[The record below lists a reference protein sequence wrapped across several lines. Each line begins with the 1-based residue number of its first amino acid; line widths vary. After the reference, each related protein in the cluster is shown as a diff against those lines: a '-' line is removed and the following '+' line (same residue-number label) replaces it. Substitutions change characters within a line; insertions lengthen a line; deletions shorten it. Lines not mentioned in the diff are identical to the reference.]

1 MRCALPDALR
11 AALRRTTRRRR
22 LSLGSNAR
30 HRAEGRAAHAR
41 PGTGLSPAFPYMVKE
56 IIVNARRDS
65 TRIALV
71 EDGQLAE
78 FHIETPDHERTI
90 GNLYLG
96 RVKKVMP
103 NIRAAFV
110 DIGER
115 QDAFLHFSDLTD
127 NLPLL
132 LSFLDQDAPEVGRQ
146 RIRVEARLA
155 RKKRRFAKPRR
166 TGMAESGVEARRTA
180 IGHLL
185 ENRHPQ
191 RRRRRAEPSVKR
203 AALPTLPKQRTLDGY
218 LQNNQRI
225 LVKIIKEPISHKGSR
240 VSTDISLAGRF
251 LVLVPLADY
260 VAVSK
265 KISSFRERKRLRAL
279 VRSLTPEGFGVIVRT
294 QAEGQ
299 TARALDTD
307 LRLLV
312 EKWRKIERH
321 LQGRPQ
327 HPKTVYEDVNMVS
340 SVVRDLF
347 SEDFKRILVDEPRLF
362 KNLKGYVQAV
372 APSLADCVKYH
383 DNSKPVFEAVGIE
396 HQLRLAFDTRVPM
409 PSGGYLIIERTEAMH
424 VVDVNSGRAGKGLSQ
439 EENALRVDLEA
450 ARMVCRHL
458 RLRDLGGIIC
468 VDFIDLR
475 DEKNR
480 RKVLEEIKKEFKKD
494 RAVTKVLPMSD
505 FGIVQITRQ
514 RLRPSFTTWAGEG
527 DDARRDESVP
537 AMAERRRDEE
547 RRNADRRETDRYRDG
562 REPVRREERPERTA
576 APSVGAKT
584 DPETTGEADAANPS
598 ATTSSGADDAPKKR
612 RRRGGR
618 GRRRDELEAE
628 PTVLHPDA
636 ATAVDPTAEA
646 LAEGEPPLEAAV
658 HATPEAED
666 LAEALEAAAEGAPKK
681 KRRRRGGRGRG
692 RRTEQA
698 EAESVEEAAEIEE
711 AEVEAETANGAS
723 EAEIVETETVV
734 VVEAAAVEAK
744 PKRTRTPKTTPAD
757 ADASKAEAKPK
768 RTRAK
773 KTAEESDGA
782 PGEAAE
788 AKPKRSRAKKA
799 EPSDAEAEPLGAEIK
814 PKRTRAKKADASD
827 T

>member
-1 MRCALPDALR
+1 
-11 AALRRTTRRRR
+11 
-22 LSLGSNAR
+22 
-30 HRAEGRAAHAR
+30 
-41 PGTGLSPAFPYMVKE
+41 MVKE

-155 RKKRRFAKPRR
+155 RKKRRFARPRR
-166 TGMAESGVEARRTA
+166 TGMAESGTEARRTA

-191 RRRRRAEPSVKR
+191 RRRRRPVESAPKR
-203 AALPTLPKQRTLDGY
+203 AALPALPKQRTLDGY

-279 VRSLTPEGFGVIVRT
+279 VRSLTPDGFGVIVRT

-383 DNSKPVFEAVGIE
+383 DSARPVFEAVGIE
-396 HQLRLAFDTRVPM
+396 QQLRLAFETRVPM

-439 EENALRVDLEA
+439 EENALRVDVEA

-480 RKVLEEIKKEFKKD
+480 RKVLDEIKKEFKKD

-514 RLRPSFTTWAGEG
+514 RLRPSFTTWAGE
-527 DDARRDESVP
+527 DDGRRDESVP

-547 RRNADRRETDRYRDG
+547 RRNADRRDGDRFRDG
-562 REPVRREERPERTA
+562 REPIRRDERPERA
-576 APSVGAKT
+576 APPA
-584 DPETTGEADAANPS
+584 EAERPS
-598 ATTSSGADDAPKKR
+598 AQIAEDGGRTPEEATPKK

-618 GRRRDELEAE
+618 GRRRSE
-628 PTVLHPDA
+628 PATDPNESVVLHPDTE
-636 ATAVDPTAEA
+636 TALDPTAAA
-646 LAEGEPPLEAAV
+646 LAEGTPPEPPV

-666 LAEALEAAAEGAPKK
+666 LAEALEAAAEDTPKK

-692 RRTEQA
+692 SRG
-698 EAESVEEAAEIEE
+698 EAPAQGADDASPLEDTSDETAVVEVVAIVS
-711 AEVEAETANGAS
+711 VEAETG
-723 EAEIVETETVV
+723 EAEA
-734 VVEAAAVEAK
+734 EAAERIEAK
-744 PKRTRTPKTTPAD
+744 PKR
-757 ADASKAEAKPK
+757 S
-768 RTRAK
+768 RAK
-773 KTAEESDGA
+773 KTE
-782 PGEAAE
+782 PAAE
-788 AKPKRSRAKKA
+788 TPDADAKPKRSRAKKA
-799 EPSDAEAEPLGAEIK
+799 EASASEPVAEEAEPVVAK
-814 PKRTRAKKADASD
+814 PKRSRAKKVEPATTTPEAEAQPKRSRAKKVDASEA
-827 T
+827 

>member
-1 MRCALPDALR
+1 
-11 AALRRTTRRRR
+11 
-22 LSLGSNAR
+22 
-30 HRAEGRAAHAR
+30 
-41 PGTGLSPAFPYMVKE
+41 MVKE

-65 TRIALV
+65 TRIAVV

-96 RVKKVMP
+96 RIKKVMP

-155 RKKRRFAKPRR
+155 RKKRRFARARR
-166 TGMAESGVEARRTA
+166 TGVAESGREARRTA

-191 RRRRRAEPSVKR
+191 RRRVRKAEAPRQR

-294 QAEGQ
+294 QADGQ

-327 HPKTVYEDVNMVS
+327 HAKTVYEDVNMVS

-372 APSLADCVKYH
+372 APSLADCVTYH
-383 DNSKPVFEAVGIE
+383 DNSRPIFEAVGIE
-396 HQLRLAFDTRVPM
+396 QQLKLAFETRVPM

-439 EENALRVDLEA
+439 EENALRVDIEA

-480 RKVLEEIKKEFKKD
+480 RKVLDEIKKEFKKD

-514 RLRPSFTTWAGEG
+514 RLRPSFTTWAGE
-527 DDARRDESVP
+527 DDGRRDESVP

-547 RRNADRRETDRYRDG
+547 RRNADRRDGDRFRDG
-562 REPVRREERPERTA
+562 REPIRRDERPERTPTPPAEAERPSPKPAVDENGSPDEA
-576 APSVGAKT
+576 AT
-584 DPETTGEADAANPS
+584 
-598 ATTSSGADDAPKKR
+598 PKKR

-618 GRRRDELEAE
+618 GRRRDDAGDPNESA
-628 PTVLHPDA
+628 VLHPDA
-636 ATAVDPTAEA
+636 ETAEDPTAEA
-646 LAEGEPPLEAAV
+646 LAEGTPPDEPSV

-666 LAEALEAAAEGAPKK
+666 LAEALEASAEGAPKK

-692 RRTEQA
+692 SKA
-698 EAESVEEAAEIEE
+698 VPPSPHDVDEATD
-711 AEVEAETANGAS
+711 ETA
-723 EAEIVETETVV
+723 EAEIV
-734 VVEAAAVEAK
+734 AVEAVSEEAVAEVVEVEAVAVE
-744 PKRTRTPKTTPAD
+744 TVSEED
-757 ADASKAEAKPK
+757 AAEAEAVETVEAKPK

-773 KTAEESDGA
+773 KAEPA
-782 PGEAAE
+782 EAAAE
-788 AKPKRSRAKKA
+788 TVDAKPKRTRAKKAETPEAEAVAETDAAAEAADVEPAKPKRSRAKKA
-799 EPSDAEAEPLGAEIK
+799 EPADENVADEAVVEAK
-814 PKRTRAKKADASD
+814 PKRRRATKTDASEA
-827 T
+827 

>member
-1 MRCALPDALR
+1 
-11 AALRRTTRRRR
+11 
-22 LSLGSNAR
+22 
-30 HRAEGRAAHAR
+30 
-41 PGTGLSPAFPYMVKE
+41 MVKE
-56 IIVNARRDS
+56 IIVNARRES

-132 LSFLDQDAPEVGRQ
+132 LSFLDQDAPEVGHH
-146 RIRVEARLA
+146 RIRVETRLA
-155 RKKRRFAKPRR
+155 RKKRRMARPRR
-166 TGMAESGVEARRTA
+166 TGTALSGSQARRTA

-185 ENRHPQ
+185 VNRHLL
-191 RRRRRAEPSVKR
+191 RRVRKPVAAAPKR
-203 AALPTLPKQRTLDGY
+203 AALPALPKQRTLDGY
-218 LQNNQRI
+218 LQQNQRI
-225 LVKIIKEPISHKGSR
+225 LVKIIKEPISSKGSR

-251 LVLVPLADY
+251 VVLVPLADY

-312 EKWRKIERH
+312 DKWRKIERH

-327 HPKTVYEDVNMVS
+327 HAKTVYEDVNMVS

-347 SEDFKRILVDEPRLF
+347 SEDFKRILVDEIKLF

-372 APSLADCVKYH
+372 APALADCVQFH
-383 DNSKPVFEAVGIE
+383 DSNRPVFEAVGIE
-396 HQLRLAFDTRVPM
+396 QQLRLAFETRVPM
-409 PSGGYLIIERTEAMH
+409 ASGGYLIIERTEAMH

-439 EENALRVDLEA
+439 EENALRIDVEA
-450 ARMVCRHL
+450 ARTVCQHL

-468 VDFIDLR
+468 IDFIDLR

-480 RKVLEEIKKEFKKD
+480 RKVLDEIKKEFRKD

-514 RLRPSFTTWAGEG
+514 RLRPSYTTWADDGGDGAEHRDQSVPGRAERARDDDRVRSDDRRGGE
-527 DDARRDESVP
+527 RRDD
-537 AMAERRRDEE
+537 RRRDQPQADE
-547 RRNADRRETDRYRDG
+547 RLRDDRREQPRA
-562 REPVRREERPERTA
+562 EPQDERARREDRRD
-576 APSVGAKT
+576 
-584 DPETTGEADAANPS
+584 DPKAEQQ
-598 ATTSSGADDAPKKR
+598 DD
-612 RRRGGR
+612 
-618 GRRRDELEAE
+618 RRRD
-628 PTVLHPDA
+628 D
-636 ATAVDPTAEA
+636 
-646 LAEGEPPLEAAV
+646 
-658 HATPEAED
+658 
-666 LAEALEAAAEGAPKK
+666 
-681 KRRRRGGRGRG
+681 RRGDRVWRD
-692 RRTEQA
+692 EPQA
-698 EAESVEEAAEIEE
+698 ERPRGPRRDQRS
-711 AEVEAETANGAS
+711 G
-723 EAEIVETETVV
+723 
-734 VVEAAAVEAK
+734 
-744 PKRTRTPKTTPAD
+744 RTPCAF
-757 ADASKAEAKPK
+757 
-768 RTRAK
+768 RRA
-773 KTAEESDGA
+773 
-782 PGEAAE
+782 PC
-788 AKPKRSRAKKA
+788 
-799 EPSDAEAEPLGAEIK
+799 
-814 PKRTRAKKADASD
+814 
-827 T
+827 